1 MPRKDNHVQE
11 EGALQWVTSAVKR
24 LFGRGRVAAAIAGDD
39 ASPVASTAAP
49 RQQHHDRTNGAT
61 ARPVKRET
69 DIPLDVL
76 DRSYTPPRTS
86 SKAGFRADGADHQ
99 RDQEF
104 SRGVADDRWNDEDHF
119 TNRSGDPRIGTH
131 RRTYEPGEN
140 RIESRE

>member
-1 MPRKDNHVQE
+1 MPRKQTNGKE
-11 EGALQWVTSAVKR
+11 EGALQRMAGAVRR
-24 LFGRGRVAAAIAGDD
+24 LFSRGRVAAAIDGGEE
-39 ASPVASTAAP
+39 PVTSAAAP
-49 RQQHHDRTNGAT
+49 RRAANRTQGT
-61 ARPVKRET
+61 ARPAKREA

-86 SKAGFRADGADHQ
+86 SKAGFRATGADHQ

-104 SRGVADDRWNDEDHF
+104 GRGVADDRWNDEDHY

-131 RRTYEPGEN
+131 RRTYEPGED